1 MGRKSLYE
9 RKVQPYLEEITK
21 WTEDYTESQIAEKL
35 DVSSVTFSRY
45 KTLFPEL
52 AEALANGK
60 NNLVK
65 ELKNTLKKKA
75 RGFHYEETKITKIHN
90 PDDEAEQE
98 WIEKI
103 EVNRKYAQ
111 PDTGAIHLLL
121 KNLDPEWRN
130 DDDATMKLKKEQI
143 EIQRKR
149 AEADSW

>member
-1 MGRKSLYE
+1 MGRKSQYE
-9 RKVQPYLEEITK
+9 LKVKPHLEDITK
-21 WTEDYTESQIAEKL
+21 WTEEYTEGQIAQMLKI
-35 DVSSVTFSRY
+35 DPATFSRY
-45 KTLFPEL
+45 KTLYPEL
-52 AEALANGK
+52 VEAIANGK
-60 NNLVK
+60 TNLVK

-75 RGFHYEETKITKIHN
+75 RGFTYEETKITKIHN

-103 EVNRKYAQ
+103 EINQKYAQ

-121 KNLDPEWRN
+121 KNLDPTWRN
-130 DDDATMKLKKEQI
+130 DDEATMKLKAEQI

>member
-1 MGRKSLYE
+1 MGRKSKYE
-9 RKVQPYLEEITK
+9 RCVKPYLDDITK
-21 WTEDYTESQIAEKL
+21 WTEEYNEGEIAAMLKIAPE
-35 DVSSVTFSRY
+35 TFSRY

-52 AEALANGK
+52 AEAVNNGK

-90 PDDEAEQE
+90 PDDESDQE

-103 EVNRKYAQ
+103 EVNQKYAQ

-121 KNLDPEWRN
+121 KNLDFNVSPVPYII
-130 DDDATMKLKKEQI
+130 L
-143 EIQRKR
+143 
-149 AEADSW
+149 

>member
-1 MGRKSLYE
+1 MGRKSLYS
-9 RKVQPYLEEITK
+9 RKVQPYLEDITK
-21 WTEDYTESQIAEKL
+21 WIDEYTEGEIAEKL
-35 DVSSVTFSRY
+35 KIRPETFSRY
-45 KTLFPEL
+45 KTLYPEL
-52 AEALANGK
+52 AEAIASGK
-60 NNLVK
+60 TNLVK

-90 PDDEAEQE
+90 PDEEADQE

-121 KNLDPEWRN
+121 KNLDPTWRN
-130 DDDATMKLKKEQI
+130 DDEATMKLKAEQVD
-143 EIQRKR
+143 IQKKR

>member
-1 MGRKSLYE
+1 MGRKSKYE
-9 RKVQPYLEEITK
+9 RCVKPYLDDITK
-21 WTEDYTESQIAEKL
+21 WTEEYTEGEIAEKL
-35 DVSSVTFSRY
+35 KICPETFSRY

-52 AEALANGK
+52 AEAVANGK
-60 NNLVK
+60 TNLVK

-90 PDDEAEQE
+90 PDDESEQE

-121 KNLDPEWRN
+121 KNLDPDWRN
-130 DDDATMKLKKEQI
+130 DDEATMNLKKEQL
-143 EIQRKR
+143 EIQKKR
-149 AEADSW
+149 AEAESW

>member
-1 MGRKSLYE
+1 MGRKSKYE
-9 RKVQPYLEEITK
+9 RFVKPYLDDITK
-21 WTEDYTESQIAEKL
+21 WTEEYTEGQIAEKL
-35 DVSSVTFSRY
+35 KVSPETFSRY

-52 AEALANGK
+52 AEAVDNGK

-90 PDDEAEQE
+90 PDDESDQE

-103 EVNRKYAQ
+103 EVNQKYAQ

-130 DDDATMKLKKEQI
+130 DDNATMKLKEEQL

>member
-1 MGRKSLYE
+1 MGRKSKYE
-9 RKVQPYLEEITK
+9 RCVKPYLDDITK
-21 WTEDYTESQIAEKL
+21 WTEEYNEGEIAAKL
-35 DVSSVTFSRY
+35 KIAPETFSRY

-52 AEALANGK
+52 AEAVNNGK

-90 PDDEAEQE
+90 PDDESDQE

-103 EVNRKYAQ
+103 EVNQKYAQ

-121 KNLDPEWRN
+121 KNLDPDWRN
-130 DDDATMKLKKEQI
+130 DDEATMKLKKEQL
-143 EIQRKR
+143 EIQKKR
-149 AEADSW
+149 AEAESW

>member
-1 MGRKSLYE
+1 MGRKSKYE
-9 RKVQPYLEEITK
+9 RCVKPYLDDITK
-21 WTEDYTESQIAEKL
+21 WTEEYNEGEIAAMLKIAPE
-35 DVSSVTFSRY
+35 TFSRY

-52 AEALANGK
+52 AEAVNNGK

-90 PDDEAEQE
+90 PDDEADQE

-103 EVNRKYAQ
+103 EVNQKYAQ

-121 KNLDPEWRN
+121 KNLDPDWRN
-130 DDDATMKLKKEQI
+130 DDEATMKLKKEQL
-143 EIQRKR
+143 EIQKKR

>member
-1 MGRKSLYE
+1 MGRKSKYE
-9 RKVQPYLEEITK
+9 RFVKPYLDDITK
-21 WTEDYTESQIAEKL
+21 WTEEYTEGQIAEKL
-35 DVSSVTFSRY
+35 KVSPETFSRY
-45 KTLFPEL
+45 KTIFPEL
-52 AEALANGK
+52 AEAVDNGK

-90 PDDEAEQE
+90 PDDESDQE

-103 EVNRKYAQ
+103 EVNQKYAQ

-130 DDDATMKLKKEQI
+130 DDEATMNLKKEQL
-143 EIQRKR
+143 EIQKKR
-149 AEADSW
+149 AEAESW